1 MKGKNQWRN
10 LFFGVTACFLFISTE
25 VNSQTYI
32 TPLIGAE
39 ATTLKENYISYSAFY
54 FFDPFVDVFI
64 PSMAIGLDVEK
75 TVNEKLNLFYG
86 MSYFSFETGKR
97 YFHTSWGPNPY
108 RNVKFKN
115 FSQNLGIIY
124 FFVTN
129 LGAGFAVNIDY
140 VTDFKIE
147 TTDGFQLPHSSLL
160 YLGANLNLRYIWRNF
175 VVKVDYK
182 RGIFDVNNGNK
193 KYIEALGN
201 SNPLYPQKGFG
212 FYLGYR
218 FSF

>member
-1 MKGKNQWRN
+1 MKGKNWWRN
-10 LFFGVTACFLFISTE
+10 LFFGVTACFLFFCKE
-25 VNSQTYI
+25 VTSQTYI
-32 TPLIGAE
+32 TPLLGAE
-39 ATTLKENYISYSAFY
+39 TTTLKENYISHSVFY
-54 FFDPFVDVFI
+54 FFDPFVDVSI

-75 TVNEKLNLFYG
+75 AVNEKLNLYYG
-86 MSYFSFETGKR
+86 ISYFSFETGKR
-97 YFHTSWGPNPY
+97 YYYTSWGPNPY
-108 RNVKFKN
+108 SNVKFKN

-124 FFVTN
+124 YFVNN

-147 TTDGFQLPHSSLL
+147 TSDGFQLPHSSLL

-182 RGIFDVNNGNK
+182 RGIHDVNNGNEK
-193 KYIEALGN
+193 LIN
-201 SNPLYPQKGFG
+201 HSRNTVFPQKGFG

-218 FSF
+218 FSL